1 MILPNP
7 ERSVLIP
14 LYKQAVPRRR
24 TYDRR
29 LHVAGRQANN
39 GSQQPKTQQ
48 NMATALPTFPSFD
61 PNADQGAPGVRFKK
75 YISRF
80 RNLIVATDI
89 DDPKRQKA
97 HLLHYIGEEV
107 NDIFETLTVSEPAE
121 GETVLDVTIK
131 ALSDYFTPKQNR
143 RV

>member
-1 MILPNP
+1 MFTVLDSPPSRLYKFIYINNPAAIPPNQ
-7 ERSVLIP
+7 ERSVLIT

-24 TYDRR
+24 TYDRC
-29 LHVAGRQANN
+29 LHVGGKQANN
-39 GSQQPKTQQ
+39 GSQQSKTQQ

-61 PNADQGAPGVRFKK
+61 PNADQGAPGVIFKK

-97 HLLHYIGEEV
+97 LLFI
-107 NDIFETLTVSEPAE
+107 
-121 GETVLDVTIK
+121 
-131 ALSDYFTPKQNR
+131 
-143 RV
+143 